1 MIRPQKSL
9 RRLATE
15 MTFLTNSPDD
25 DYIAHY
31 GILGMKW
38 GVRRYQ
44 NPDGTLTAAGKK
56 RYGSNEASETR
67 DKGLGAGVQKSGK
80 RSGIGVPLALAG
92 AGILGSTGAMAVRSN
107 PNSKLY
113 DSNSGNKKDKGKKN
127 DPVKSINK
135 GLEGIRQYRNAD
147 RDNSNQVVNRYNT
160 RRTLSQKEMDSMS
173 DQDLQKLVNRLNLET
188 NYSRLTQDPV
198 EADKV
203 DVGLQRTQA
212 ILSIVGSAVTIGAVG
227 YKAMDKIRSRK
238 AG

>member
-1 MIRPQKSL
+1 
-9 RRLATE
+9 
-15 MTFLTNSPDD
+15 MTFPTNSPDD

-44 NPDGTLTAAGKK
+44 NPDGSLTAAGKK
-56 RYGSNEASETR
+56 RYGSNEVSETR
-67 DKGLGAGVQKSGK
+67 DKGLGAGVQKSSK

-113 DSNSGNKKDKGKKN
+113 DGDSGNKKDKGKKN

-147 RDNSNQVVNRYNT
+147 RDNSNQAVNRYNT